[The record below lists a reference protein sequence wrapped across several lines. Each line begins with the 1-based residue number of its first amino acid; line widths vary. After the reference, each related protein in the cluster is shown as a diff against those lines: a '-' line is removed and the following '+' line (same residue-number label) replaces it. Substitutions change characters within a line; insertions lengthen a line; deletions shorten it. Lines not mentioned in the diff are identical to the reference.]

1 MQISID
7 GTLGLGQ
14 TSMSSRVYYWRGVWL
29 LEPPLLQLPQTK
41 MMNKVIKV
49 LQAHSFYYKADWLFS
64 TKSAI
69 QSLNQ
74 KKAFNK

>member
-1 MQISID
+1 MVPWAWGRHKCLAES
-7 GTLGLGQ
+7 TWLE
-14 TSMSSRVYYWRGVWL
+14 GVWL

-49 LQAHSFYYKADWLFS
+49 LQARSFYYKADWLFS